1 MTAAVYVSSITV
13 TVVGLALL
21 GTSVFVVTSLR
32 GFPETMSVPS
42 TAIVTGASVVTS
54 AVTSISAAFVSACVV
69 GTDVF
74 DAAVVSGRDTA
85 VISGV
90 VVSVT
95 DSMNFLV
102 SASVATVEAFVVT
115 SVSTMTSIGTVFVVS
130 LGTVIVGLVL
140 STTCLSVVTWAV
152 ADKLTSIFTFSMA
165 LVISTG

>member
-1 MTAAVYVSSITV
+1 MDVSSITV

-32 GFPETMSVPS
+32 GFLETMSVPS
-42 TAIVTGASVVTS
+42 TAIFTGASVVTS

-74 DAAVVSGRDTA
+74 DAAVVSGRDAA

-115 SVSTMTSIGTVFVVS
+115 SVSTIGTVFVVS

-140 STTCLSVVTWAV
+140 STTCLSVVTWEV

-165 LVISTG
+165 LVISTA